1 MDVTSNENE
10 ARVGMMLVSPEGHK
24 IHCTIR
30 FRFQELNN
38 VAKNKALITS
48 LHLEKKL

>member
-1 MDVTSNENE
+1 MDGTFNENE
-10 ARVGMMLVSPEGHK
+10 GRADMMLVSPKGHK
-24 IHCTIR
+24 IYCTIR